1 MEFLKRKEVIL
12 IIILFMK
19 ERYLV
24 IKKLLFLIFGGFFLF
39 SYVNKEE
46 CICNDLSINKEKANE
61 ENDDKLINL
70 EVKGEVK
77 NPGVYSLKEDSIIK
91 DVIEL
96 CGGFTSNANTN
107 NINLSMKVKDEM
119 VIFIYKKSVYK
130 KANKVDTGCK
140 SNGYDISKCVEGKES
155 IIESGDGNITS
166 NETKLI
172 NINTASI
179 NELTTLSGIGKS
191 KAEAIITYRQNNGLF
206 KSIEDIMKVSGIG
219 KSTYEKFK
227 ANITI

>member
-1 MEFLKRKEVIL
+1 MEVILEFLKRKEVII
-12 IIILFMK
+12 IIILF
-19 ERYLV
+19 
-24 IKKLLFLIFGGFFLF
+24 ILFLIFGGFFLF

-130 KANKVDTGCK
+130 KVNKVDTGCK
-140 SNGYDISKCVEGKES
+140 SNGYDISKCVEKKES
-155 IIESGDGNITS
+155 IIESSNKNITS

>member
-1 MEFLKRKEVIL
+1 MEVILEFLKRKEVII
-12 IIILFMK
+12 IIILF
-19 ERYLV
+19 
-24 IKKLLFLIFGGFFLF
+24 ILFLIFGGFFLF

-46 CICNDLSINKEKANE
+46 FICNELSINKEKANE
-61 ENDDKLINL
+61 DNDDKLINL

-130 KANKVDTGCK
+130 KVNKVDTGCK
-140 SNGYDISKCVEGKES
+140 SNGYDISKCVEKKES
-155 IIESGDGNITS
+155 IIESGNKNITS

>member
-1 MEFLKRKEVIL
+1 MEVILKYLKRKE
-12 IIILFMK
+12 IIIIIVLF
-19 ERYLV
+19 
-24 IKKLLFLIFGGFFLF
+24 ILFLVFVGFSL
-39 SYVNKEE
+39 YLYMNKEE
-46 CICNDLSINKEKANE
+46 CICNDLSITDEKVNE
-61 ENDDKLINL
+61 ENNEKLINL

-77 NPGVYSLKEDSIIK
+77 NPGVYSLKENSIIK
-91 DVIEL
+91 DAIEL

-119 VIFIYKKSVYK
+119 VIFVYKKSVVK
-130 KANKVDTGCK
+130 KVNKVDTGCK
-140 SNGYDISKCVEGKES
+140 SNNYDISKCVEVKES
-155 IIESGDGNITS
+155 IIENS
-166 NETKLI
+166 NENIKSNESKLI
-172 NINTASI
+172 NINTAGM

>member
-1 MEFLKRKEVIL
+1 MKFLKRKEA
-12 IIILFMK
+12 IIIIALF
-19 ERYLV
+19 
-24 IKKLLFLIFGGFFLF
+24 ILFLIFGGFSL
-39 SYVNKEE
+39 YLYMNKEE
-46 CICNDLSINKEKANE
+46 CICNDLSITDEKVNE
-61 ENDDKLINL
+61 ENNEKLINL

-130 KANKVDTGCK
+130 KANKIDTGCK

-155 IIESGDGNITS
+155 IIESSNKNITS

>member
-1 MEFLKRKEVIL
+1 MEVILKYLKRKE
-12 IIILFMK
+12 IIIIIVLF
-19 ERYLV
+19 
-24 IKKLLFLIFGGFFLF
+24 ILFLVSVGFSL
-39 SYVNKEE
+39 YLYMNKEE
-46 CICNDLSINKEKANE
+46 CICNDLSINNEKINE
-61 ENDDKLINL
+61 EDNEKLINI

-77 NPGVYSLKEDSIIK
+77 NPGVYSLKENSIIK
-91 DVIEL
+91 DAIEL
-96 CGGFTSNANTN
+96 CGGFTNNANTN

-119 VIFIYKKSVYK
+119 VIFVYKKSVVK
-130 KANKVDTGCK
+130 KVNKVDTGCK
-140 SNGYDISKCVEGKES
+140 SNNYDISKCVEVKES
-155 IIESGDGNITS
+155 IIESS
-166 NETKLI
+166 NENIKSNESKLI
-172 NINTASI
+172 NINTAGM

>member
-1 MEFLKRKEVIL
+1 MEVILKYLKRKE
-12 IIILFMK
+12 IIIIIVLF
-19 ERYLV
+19 
-24 IKKLLFLIFGGFFLF
+24 ILFLVSVGFSL
-39 SYVNKEE
+39 YLYMNKEE
-46 CICNDLSINKEKANE
+46 CICNDLSITDEKVNE
-61 ENDDKLINL
+61 ENNEKLINL

-77 NPGVYSLKEDSIIK
+77 NPGVYSLKENSIIK
-91 DVIEL
+91 DAIEL

-119 VIFIYKKSVYK
+119 VIFVYKKSVVK
-130 KANKVDTGCK
+130 KVNKVDTGCK
-140 SNGYDISKCVEGKES
+140 SNNYDISKCVEVKES
-155 IIESGDGNITS
+155 IIESS
-166 NETKLI
+166 NENIKSNESKLI
-172 NINTASI
+172 NINTAGM

>member
-1 MEFLKRKEVIL
+1 MEFLKRKEVII
-12 IIILFMK
+12 IIILF
-19 ERYLV
+19 
-24 IKKLLFLIFGGFFLF
+24 ILFLTFGGFFLF

-46 CICNDLSINKEKANE
+46 CICNDLSINNEKINE
-61 ENDDKLINL
+61 EDNEKLINI

-77 NPGVYSLKEDSIIK
+77 NPGVYSLKENSIIK
-91 DVIEL
+91 DAIEL

-130 KANKVDTGCK
+130 KVNKVDTGCK
-140 SNGYDISKCVEGKES
+140 SNGYDISKCVEKKES
-155 IIESGDGNITS
+155 IIESSNKNITS

>member
-1 MEFLKRKEVIL
+1 MEFLKRKEVII
-12 IIILFMK
+12 IIILF
-19 ERYLV
+19 
-24 IKKLLFLIFGGFFLF
+24 ILFLTFGGFFLF

-130 KANKVDTGCK
+130 KVNKIDTGCK

-155 IIESGDGNITS
+155 IIESSNKNITS

-206 KSIEDIMKVSGIG
+206 KSI
-219 KSTYEKFK
+219 
-227 ANITI
+227 

>member
-1 MEFLKRKEVIL
+1 MEFLKRKEVII
-12 IIILFMK
+12 IIILF
-19 ERYLV
+19 
-24 IKKLLFLIFGGFFLF
+24 ILFLIFGGFFLF

-61 ENDDKLINL
+61 ENEDKLINL

-130 KANKVDTGCK
+130 KVNKVDTGCK
-140 SNGYDISKCVEGKES
+140 SNGYDISKCVEKKES
-155 IIESGDGNITS
+155 IIESSNKNITS

>member
-1 MEFLKRKEVIL
+1 MEVILKYLKRKE
-12 IIILFMK
+12 IIIIIVLF
-19 ERYLV
+19 
-24 IKKLLFLIFGGFFLF
+24 ILFLVSVGFSL
-39 SYVNKEE
+39 YLYMNKEE
-46 CICNDLSINKEKANE
+46 CICNDLSINNEKKNE
-61 ENDDKLINL
+61 EDNEKLINI

-77 NPGVYSLKEDSIIK
+77 NPGVYSLKENSIIK
-91 DVIEL
+91 DAIEL

-119 VIFIYKKSVYK
+119 VIFVYKKSVVK
-130 KANKVDTGCK
+130 KVNKVDIGCK
-140 SNGYDISKCVEGKES
+140 SNNYDISKCVEVKES
-155 IIESGDGNITS
+155 IIESS
-166 NETKLI
+166 NENIKSNESKLI
-172 NINTASI
+172 NINTAGM

-191 KAEAIITYRQNNGLF
+191 KAEAIIAYRQNNGLF

>member
-1 MEFLKRKEVIL
+1 MKYLKRKE
-12 IIILFMK
+12 IIIIIVLF
-19 ERYLV
+19 
-24 IKKLLFLIFGGFFLF
+24 ILFLVSVGFSL
-39 SYVNKEE
+39 YLYMNKEE
-46 CICNDLSINKEKANE
+46 CICNDLSINNEKKNE
-61 ENDDKLINL
+61 EDNEKLINI

-77 NPGVYSLKEDSIIK
+77 NPGVYSLKENSIIK
-91 DVIEL
+91 DAIEL

-119 VIFIYKKSVYK
+119 VIFVYKKSVVK
-130 KANKVDTGCK
+130 KVNKVDIGCK
-140 SNGYDISKCVEGKES
+140 SNNYDISKCVEVKES
-155 IIESGDGNITS
+155 IIESS
-166 NETKLI
+166 NENIKSNESKLI
-172 NINTASI
+172 NINTAGM

-191 KAEAIITYRQNNGLF
+191 KAEAIIAYRQNNGLF

>member
-1 MEFLKRKEVIL
+1 MKYLKRKE
-12 IIILFMK
+12 IIIIIVLF
-19 ERYLV
+19 
-24 IKKLLFLIFGGFFLF
+24 ILFLVSVGFSL
-39 SYVNKEE
+39 YLYMNKEE
-46 CICNDLSINKEKANE
+46 CICNDLSINNEKKNE
-61 ENDDKLINL
+61 EDNEKLINI

-77 NPGVYSLKEDSIIK
+77 NPGVYSLKENRIIK
-91 DVIEL
+91 DAIEL

-119 VIFIYKKSVYK
+119 VIFVYKKSVVK
-130 KANKVDTGCK
+130 KVNKVDTGCK
-140 SNGYDISKCVEGKES
+140 SNNYDISKCVEVKES
-155 IIESGDGNITS
+155 IIESS
-166 NETKLI
+166 NENIKSNESKLI
-172 NINTASI
+172 NINTASM

-191 KAEAIITYRQNNGLF
+191 KAEAIIAYRQNNGLF

>member
-1 MEFLKRKEVIL
+1 M
-12 IIILFMK
+12 
-19 ERYLV
+19 Y
-24 IKKLLFLIFGGFFLF
+24 
-39 SYVNKEE
+39 
-46 CICNDLSINKEKANE
+46 DLSINKEKTNE

-119 VIFIYKKSVYK
+119 VIFIYKKSIYK

-155 IIESGDGNITS
+155 IIESGNKNITS

>member
-1 MEFLKRKEVIL
+1 MKYLKRKE
-12 IIILFMK
+12 IIIIIVLF
-19 ERYLV
+19 
-24 IKKLLFLIFGGFFLF
+24 ILFLVSVGFSL
-39 SYVNKEE
+39 YLYMNKEE
-46 CICNDLSINKEKANE
+46 CICNDLSINNEKINE
-61 ENDDKLINL
+61 EDNEKLINI

-77 NPGVYSLKEDSIIK
+77 NPGVYSLKENSIIK
-91 DVIEL
+91 DAIEL

-130 KANKVDTGCK
+130 KVNKVDTGCK
-140 SNGYDISKCVEGKES
+140 SNGYDISKCVEKKES
-155 IIESGDGNITS
+155 IIESGNKNITS